1 MIRSPLMRKRSRLAA
16 LLLSST
22 IAALAA
28 WYRVSAQSGASRE
41 QAALAEPFRGVTT
54 NGSAIEDL
62 FPIRVTGVSTAPVVD
77 AAKAFLEALSPDQR
91 SRTEFPVDDVEWR
104 RWNNVHRYTRQGV
117 SFREMD
123 ERQRE
128 AAFGLL
134 RAGLSAKG
142 FEKSRN
148 VMRLNYHLA
157 ELLSKQEEY
166 GEYLYYLTV
175 MGEPSETA
183 PWGWQLD
190 GHHLVVN
197 YFVLRDQVVMTPAF
211 MGSEPVVA
219 LSGKYKG
226 TAVLQ
231 DEQDKGL
238 TLMSALDERQRKL
251 AVLEADKTTN
261 DAKAQAFQ
269 DNLVLSNAGISARE
283 LSKSQKEMLLD
294 LIREYVG
301 NMDDGHARIKMEEV
315 EAHLDETY
323 FAWIGDTGPDS
334 IFYYRVQSPVV
345 LIEFDHQGPIALDG
359 PKVPSRRHV
368 HSLVRTPNGNDYGKD
383 LLRQHYE
390 AHRTDPAHGHAHELP
405 RR

>member
-1 MIRSPLMRKRSRLAA
+1 MLRPSPAT
-16 LLLSST
+16 LLFVA
-22 IAALAA
+22 AALAGLA
-28 WYRVSAQSGASRE
+28 AGYAVFAQGQASRE

-54 NGSAIEDL
+54 NGKPIEGL
-62 FPIRVTGVSTAPVVD
+62 FPIRVTGVSTAPVVE
-77 AAKAFLEALSPDQR
+77 AAKAFLSALTPEQR
-91 SRTEFPVDDVEWR
+91 SRTAYPVDDVEWR
-104 RWNNVHRYTRQGV
+104 RWNNVHRYARQGV
-117 SFREMD
+117 SFEEMD
-123 ERQRE
+123 QRQRE

-134 RAGLSAKG
+134 RAGLSARG

-148 VMRLNYHLA
+148 VMRLNEHLA
-157 ELLSKQEEY
+157 ELLSKHEEY
-166 GEYLYYLTV
+166 GEHLYHLTV
-175 MGEPSETA
+175 MGEPSSTA

-197 YFVLRDQVVMTPAF
+197 YFVLRDQVVMTPSF

-238 TLMSALDERQRKL
+238 ALMSALDERQRNL
-251 AVLEADKTTN
+251 AALGSAKTTN

-269 DNLVLSNAGISARE
+269 DNLVLDYAGISGRE
-283 LSKSQKEMLLD
+283 LSRSQKAMLLD
-294 LIREYVG
+294 LIREYVS

-315 EAHLDETY
+315 EAHLDETH

-334 IFYYRVQSPVV
+334 IFYYRVHSPVI
-345 LIEFDHQGPIALDG
+345 LIEFDHQGPIALEG

-368 HSLVRTPNGNDYGKD
+368 HSVVRTPNGNDYGKD

-390 AHRTDPAHGHAHELP
+390 AHRTDPDHGHSHELP
-405 RR
+405 LR

>member
-1 MIRSPLMRKRSRLAA
+1 MLRPSPAT
-16 LLLSST
+16 LLFVA
-22 IAALAA
+22 AALAGLA
-28 WYRVSAQSGASRE
+28 AGYAVFAQGQASRE

-54 NGSAIEDL
+54 NGKPIEGL
-62 FPIRVTGVSTAPVVD
+62 FPIRVTGVSTAPVVE
-77 AAKAFLEALSPDQR
+77 AAKAFLSALTPEQR
-91 SRTEFPVDDVEWR
+91 SRTAYPVDDVEWR
-104 RWNNVHRYTRQGV
+104 RWNNVHRYARQGV
-117 SFREMD
+117 SFEEMD
-123 ERQRE
+123 QRQRE

-134 RAGLSAKG
+134 RAGLSARG

-148 VMRLNYHLA
+148 VMRLNEHLA
-157 ELLSKQEEY
+157 DLLSKHEEY
-166 GEYLYYLTV
+166 GEHLYHLTV
-175 MGEPSETA
+175 MGEPSSTA

-197 YFVLRDQVVMTPAF
+197 YFVLRDQVVMTPSF

-219 LSGKYKG
+219 LSGKYQG

-238 TLMSALDERQRKL
+238 ALMSALDERQRSL
-251 AVLEADKTTN
+251 AALRSAKTTN

-269 DNLVLSNAGISARE
+269 DNLVLDYAGISGRE
-283 LSKSQKEMLLD
+283 LSRSQKAMLLD
-294 LIREYVG
+294 LIREYVS

-323 FAWIGDTGPDS
+323 FAWIGGAGPDS
-334 IFYYRVQSPVV
+334 IFYYRVHSPVI
-345 LIEFDHQGPIALDG
+345 LIEFDHQGPIALEG

-368 HSLVRTPNGNDYGKD
+368 HSVVRTPNGNDYGKD

-390 AHRTDPAHGHAHELP
+390 AHRTDPDHGHSHELP
-405 RR
+405 LR

>member
-1 MIRSPLMRKRSRLAA
+1 
-16 LLLSST
+16 
-22 IAALAA
+22 
-28 WYRVSAQSGASRE
+28 
-41 QAALAEPFRGVTT
+41 VTT
-54 NGSAIEDL
+54 DGRPIEGL
-62 FPIRVTGVSTAPVVD
+62 FPVRVTGVSTAPVVE
-77 AAKAFLEALSPDQR
+77 AAKAFLSALSSEQR
-91 SRTEFPVDDVEWR
+91 SRTEYPVDDVEWR

-117 SFREMD
+117 SFEEMD
-123 ERQRE
+123 ESQRE

-134 RAGLSAKG
+134 RAGLSARG

-148 VMRLNYHLA
+148 VMRLNEHLA
-157 ELLSKQEEY
+157 ELLSKHEEY

-175 MGEPSETA
+175 MGEPSEIA
-183 PWGWQLD
+183 PWGFQLD

-197 YFVLRDQVVMTPAF
+197 YFVFGDQVVMTPSF

-219 LSGKYKG
+219 LSGKYEG

-238 TLMSALDERQRKL
+238 ALMSALDERQRNL
-251 AVLEADKTTN
+251 AVLEAEKTTN

-269 DNLVLSNAGISARE
+269 DNLVLAYAGIPGRE
-283 LSKSQKEMLLD
+283 LSTTQKNLL
-294 LIREYVG
+294 LELVREYVG
-301 NMDDGHARIKMEEV
+301 SMDDGHARLKMQEV

-323 FAWIGDTGPDS
+323 FAWIGGTGPDG
-334 IFYYRVQSPVV
+334 IFYYRVQSPVI
-345 LIEFDHQGPIALDG
+345 LIEFDHQGPIALEG

>member
-1 MIRSPLMRKRSRLAA
+1 MMGKTA
-16 LLLSST
+16 LLLSPP
-22 IAALAA
+22 LAVLA
-28 WYRVSAQSGASRE
+28 FWYGASAQSGASRE
-41 QAALAEPFRGVTT
+41 EKALAEPFRGIST
-54 NGSAIEDL
+54 NGSPVAGL
-62 FPIRVTGVSTAPVVD
+62 FPLEVTGVSTAPVVK
-77 AAKAFLEALSPDQR
+77 AAERFLETLTTDQR
-91 SRTEFPVDDVEWR
+91 SRTEYSVDDVEWR

-117 SFREMD
+117 GFKEMD
-123 ERQRE
+123 EGQRE

-148 VMRLNYHLA
+148 VMRLNEHLA
-157 ELLSKQEEY
+157 ELLSKHEEY
-166 GEYLYYLTV
+166 GEYLYHLTV
-175 MGEPSETA
+175 MGEPSEVA

-197 YFVLRDQVVMTPAF
+197 YFVFRDQVVMTPSF
-211 MGSEPVVA
+211 MGSEPVEA

-226 TAVLQ
+226 TVVLK

-238 TLMSALDERQRKL
+238 ALLSALDERQREL
-251 AVLEADKTTN
+251 AVLELPKTTN
-261 DAKAQAFQ
+261 DAKAQAFT
-269 DNLVLSNAGISARE
+269 DNLVLAYAGIPGRE
-283 LSKSQKEMLLD
+283 LSSGQKEKLLD

-301 NMDDGHARIKMEEV
+301 NMDDGHARIKMKEV

-323 FAWIGDTGPDS
+323 FAWIGETGPDS
-334 IFYYRVQSPVV
+334 IFYYRVHSPVL
-345 LIEFDHQGPIALDG
+345 LIEFDHQGPIALEG

-390 AHRTDPAHGHAHELP
+390 EKRTDPDHGHAHELP
-405 RR
+405 R